1 MFNFIKNI
9 YSFCGLFSKK
19 ILSIFSSNKITE
31 EQLDQFFELLISF
44 DIGIIVSREIIEKV
58 KIEIDQNNIKNAQ
71 DIMVYVK
78 KCLLELL
85 ASLNTIDYEP
95 EVIML
100 LGINGAGKTTTAAK
114 LAHLLSSSG
123 KKVLLVAADT
133 FRAAAIEQ
141 LKAWSEIA
149 NVELFVGKENADP
162 SSVIFD
168 AGTFAQNKSFDHIII
183 DTAGRLHTNPNL
195 LNELKKSFKTAGRV
209 FEGRTI
215 ASWIILDSM
224 LGQNSFQQVKS
235 FSEAVKLDSVIFTK
249 LDGSAKG
256 GVVFAIAK
264 NFELP
269 ISYITISENNLNGI
283 KKFVAQEYVERL
295 FDGA

>member
-9 YSFCGLFSKK
+9 YSFCGFFSKK

-31 EQLDQFFELLISF
+31 EQLNQFFELLISF

-58 KIEIDQNNIKNAQ
+58 KIEISQNNIKNAQ
-71 DIMVYVK
+71 DIMIYVK

-85 ASLNTIDYEP
+85 ESLKSIDHEP
-95 EVIML
+95 EIIML

-141 LKAWSEIA
+141 LKAWSEIT

-168 AGTFAQNKSFDHIII
+168 AGTYSQNKSFDHIII

-195 LNELKKSFKTAGRV
+195 LNELKKSLKIATRV
-209 FEGRTI
+209 FPEKKI
-215 ASWIILDSM
+215 ASWIVLDSM

-295 FDGA
+295 FDGT